1 MASSAT
7 APANAAPAV
16 GRTPVAPEVATRLD
30 QYVDRAQTAASAFS
44 AVYASE
50 GQVVHRF
57 ARAIRTGRIL
67 VNAPTAVG
75 ALAGIYNS
83 MTPTF
88 SLGCGTWGGS
98 VTTDNINYRNLLLN
112 AATIAGLAG
121 WERRLDT

>member
-1 MASSAT
+1 MASSAP
-7 APANAAPAV
+7 APPNAAPAV
-16 GRTPVAPEVATRLD
+16 GRAPVAPEVATRLD

-57 ARAIRTGRIL
+57 ARAIRT
-67 VNAPTAVG
+67 
-75 ALAGIYNS
+75 
-83 MTPTF
+83 F